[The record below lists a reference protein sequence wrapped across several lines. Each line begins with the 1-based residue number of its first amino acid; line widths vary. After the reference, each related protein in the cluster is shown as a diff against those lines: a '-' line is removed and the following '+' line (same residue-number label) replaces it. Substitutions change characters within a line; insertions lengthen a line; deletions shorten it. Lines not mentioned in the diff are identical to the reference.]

1 MIETIVAIIII
12 IFLILFTICCCILA
26 SAADEIRMDRYNEQ
40 EEEKDG
46 KDL

>member
-12 IFLILFTICCCILA
+12 IFLILFIICCCILA
-26 SAADEIRMDRYNEQ
+26 SAADEIHMDRYNEQ

-46 KDL
+46 EDL